1 MIILASMTKKQRLR
15 DHIYQPVKSIIEQI
29 SVSLNEYNVTPIQL
43 TLMGLLITILGCILY
58 AHGHF
63 GSGSW
68 VIILAGM
75 FDMLDGSVARGGN
88 KTSKFGAFIDSVID
102 RYSDFFIFGSLAVYF
117 SYTQQPQYVTLA
129 LAVIAGSFLTSY
141 TKARAESLITK
152 CDVGVVERPERM
164 IIICLGG
171 LSGGI
176 VPALWI
182 LAFATHLT
190 ALDRIYYTW
199 RKTEGR
205 SDAEAE

>member
-1 MIILASMTKKQRLR
+1 MITLAPMTKKQRLR
-15 DHIYQPVKSIIEQI
+15 DHIYQPVKLVIEQI
-29 SVSLNEYNVTPIQL
+29 GISLNQYNVHPIHL
-43 TLMGLLITILGCILY
+43 TLLGLVITFLSCILY

-68 VIILAGM
+68 VLILAA
-75 FDMLDGSVARGGN
+75 FCDMLDGSVARSGN
-88 KTSKFGAFIDSVID
+88 KASKFGAFIDSVID

-117 SYTQQPQYVTLA
+117 AHVHQPQYVTLA

-141 TKARAESLITK
+141 TKARAESLISK
-152 CDVGVVERPERM
+152 CDVGVVERPERI
-164 IIICLGG
+164 IIICAGG

-199 RKTEGR
+199 RKTEGNL
-205 SDAEAE
+205 SEEE

>member
-1 MIILASMTKKQRLR
+1 MTKKQRLR
-15 DHIYQPVKSIIEQI
+15 DFIYLPVKSVIEQI
-29 SVSLNEYNVTPIQL
+29 SVSLNQHNVSPIQL
-43 TLMGLLITILGCILY
+43 TLLGLVITFLSCILY

-68 VIILAGM
+68 ILIVAG
-75 FDMLDGSVARGGN
+75 FCDMLDGSVARSGN
-88 KTSKFGAFIDSVID
+88 KASTFGAFIDSVID
-102 RYSDFFIFGSLAVYF
+102 RYSDFFIFGSLAVHF
-117 SYTQQPQYVTLA
+117 AYTNEPQHVILA

-141 TKARAESLITK
+141 TKARAEALISK
-152 CDVGVVERPERM
+152 CDVGVVERPERI
-164 IIICLGG
+164 IIICAGG
-171 LSGGI
+171 LFGGI

-205 SDAEAE
+205 SDNDSEN

>member
-1 MIILASMTKKQRLR
+1 MTVLATMTRKRLR
-15 DHIYQPVKSIIEQI
+15 DHIYQPVKASIEQI
-29 SVSLNEYNVTPIQL
+29 SVSLNRYNVTPIQL
-43 TLMGLLITILGCILY
+43 TLMGLLFTILGCILY
-58 AHGHF
+58 AYGHF
-63 GSGSW
+63 GSGTG
-68 VIILAGM
+68 VIIFASF

-102 RYSDFFIFGSLAVYF
+102 RYSDFFIFASLATYF
-117 SYTQQPQYVTLA
+117 AYAQEPQYVMLA

-141 TKARAESLITK
+141 TKARAEALISK
-152 CDVGVVERPERM
+152 CDVGVVERPERI

-171 LSGGI
+171 LTGGI

-199 RKTEGR
+199 RKTEGKL
-205 SDAEAE
+205 SEEE